1 MADQD
6 FVNWLLEAETPSIRY
21 LTLRDL
27 LGKPESSKDVLSA
40 RSNMQEEGPI
50 PVIQAG

>member
-6 FVNWLLEAETPSIRY
+6 FIQWLLEAETPSIRY

-27 LGKPESSKDVLSA
+27 LGKLETSQKVLDA
-40 RSNMQEEGPI
+40 SNEMQATYYPG
-50 PVIQAG
+50 